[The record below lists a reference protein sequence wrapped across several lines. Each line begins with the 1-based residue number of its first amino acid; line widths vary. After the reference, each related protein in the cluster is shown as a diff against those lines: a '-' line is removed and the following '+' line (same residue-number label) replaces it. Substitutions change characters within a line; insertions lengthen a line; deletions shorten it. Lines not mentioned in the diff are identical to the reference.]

1 MSRIIS
7 GVEIYGAPS
16 EHAYHYTTSGSA
28 FVHIL
33 PRHELRF
40 SRLSEMRDPIQNKDW
55 VHVLLGSPAWSV
67 EKVRELEAVANAVAY
82 ETKILSFTLDGST
95 EGRRTE
101 YARGYARPRMWEQ
114 YGQNHEGVCLVF
126 DHERLRFQV
135 DEQCAAFA
143 QGAEQRRAMSDT
155 VVYND
160 MPLPGHEV
168 WTIPRRNRIALEGAG
183 DYKRGLENYLE
194 KHAPELFFRKLL
206 DWQTEQEYRYVV
218 MGDESG
224 RMFVDYADTLRAVIV
239 GARFP
244 EWQVAGAAKVC
255 QDAGV
260 ELRKMR
266 WGARAPG
273 VVDPRGDMLSGS
285 SAATG

>member
-1 MSRIIS
+1 MTATLSSLSHFFSYPCNLRARWACINGVRLTTVSCKMSRIIS

-40 SRLSEMRDPIQNKDW
+40 SRLSEMRDPIENKDW

-160 MPLPGHEV
+160 MPLPGHELARSP
-168 WTIPRRNRIALEGAG
+168 TQIAL
-183 DYKRGLENYLE
+183 RW
-194 KHAPELFFRKLL
+194 RVRV
-206 DWQTEQEYRYVV
+206 TI
-218 MGDESG
+218 S
-224 RMFVDYADTLRAVIV
+224 AD
-239 GARFP
+239 
-244 EWQVAGAAKVC
+244 
-255 QDAGV
+255 
-260 ELRKMR
+260 
-266 WGARAPG
+266 
-273 VVDPRGDMLSGS
+273 
-285 SAATG
+285 